1 MIKIMKEW
9 VGPFAILL
17 LKRIRVQNHR
27 LSLSKTIYFNFKCLP
42 FRQACKLPI
51 FIYHNTSIYRIGKIE
66 IKSKEIFQGMIQWGK
81 LGYKSSGKGKICN
94 NGKIEFEGPVFWWG
108 GCILENNGTMVF
120 KGYTQI
126 GEGTLILIRDYLEIG
141 RYTRIGFLSFFMDSD
156 DHFTVNME
164 NQKVARN
171 KAPIIIG
178 KYNWIANKTVIK
190 KNTKTPDYTIVASS
204 NTLLSKDYTENGE
217 FCVLGGIPAKVIA
230 KGIRRIYNYKA
241 EAEINDYFKHN
252 PDCKYLQLDLPQESL
267 EKYCIDNALHF

>member
-1 MIKIMKEW
+1 
-9 VGPFAILL
+9 
-17 LKRIRVQNHR
+17 
-27 LSLSKTIYFNFKCLP
+27 
-42 FRQACKLPI
+42 
-51 FIYHNTSIYRIGKIE
+51 
-66 IKSKEIFQGMIQWGK
+66 
-81 LGYKSSGKGKICN
+81 
-94 NGKIEFEGPVFWWG
+94 
-108 GCILENNGTMVF
+108 MVF

-190 KNTKTPDYTIVASS
+190 KNTKIPDYTIVASS

-217 FCVLGGIPAKVIA
+217 FCVLGGIPAKVIRFRFDQEQIGA
-230 KGIRRIYNYKA
+230 LLKIRWWDWSPERIRTNIPYLSSADISGFIHRTNA
-241 EAEINDYFKHN
+241 FQN
-252 PDCKYLQLDLPQESL
+252 PVD
-267 EKYCIDNALHF
+267 

>member
-1 MIKIMKEW
+1 M
-9 VGPFAILL
+9 
-17 LKRIRVQNHR
+17 
-27 LSLSKTIYFNFKCLP
+27 
-42 FRQACKLPI
+42 
-51 FIYHNTSIYRIGKIE
+51 
-66 IKSKEIFQGMIQWGK
+66 
-81 LGYKSSGKGKICN
+81 
-94 NGKIEFEGPVFWWG
+94 
-108 GCILENNGTMVF
+108 ENNGTMVF

-190 KNTKTPDYTIVASS
+190 KNTKIPDYTIVASS

-217 FCVLGGIPAKVIA
+217 FCVLGGVRVWV
-230 KGIRRIYNYKA
+230 GGVGWGSVGGV
-241 EAEINDYFKHN
+241 
-252 PDCKYLQLDLPQESL
+252 YLTE
-267 EKYCIDNALHF
+267 ERG

>member
-17 LKRIRVQNHR
+17 LKRIRVQHHR

-108 GCILENNGTMVF
+108 GCILEINS
-120 KGYTQI
+120 I
-126 GEGTLILIRDYLEIG
+126 
-141 RYTRIGFLSFFMDSD
+141 S
-156 DHFTVNME
+156 
-164 NQKVARN
+164 QK
-171 KAPIIIG
+171 
-178 KYNWIANKTVIK
+178 
-190 KNTKTPDYTIVASS
+190 
-204 NTLLSKDYTENGE
+204 
-217 FCVLGGIPAKVIA
+217 
-230 KGIRRIYNYKA
+230 
-241 EAEINDYFKHN
+241 
-252 PDCKYLQLDLPQESL
+252 
-267 EKYCIDNALHF
+267 